1 MLLSSLIFSYII
13 IDFSPEI
20 DDNTPIGFDQL
31 SFQICTEEPE
41 CGSVQEWKA
50 HTGGIHMKKCLALLL
65 TFLIILTA
73 TACSASQT
81 EATEAPTQEA
91 APTEYLPF
99 EGETLT
105 VLCVTGAHAEA
116 ARSMMEEFEAVTGAK
131 VEVVDYEYQEL
142 HEQVLLDLTSY
153 IGAYDVINIDS
164 QWDGEFAPYLEPLEP
179 YITQDKF
186 DMNVWIENVLA
197 NCGQWQDTIV
207 GIPTSSMPQV
217 FAYRTDL
224 LPNGIPNT
232 WFDYRRIL
240 GGLNKPANGMYGIAV
255 SKSPDQLVDMF
266 NRVLWSMGG
275 KWADENWKVTVNS
288 NEGRGALNH
297 LNMAKILSDPACLE
311 WTPEDAIQAFLDGNA
326 VVCEAWPD
334 AILQKAEDPEVSQIA
349 GNWSLGPIPHDK
361 TNITALDA
369 WDAVIPVAA
378 QDKDLAWE
386 WIKMYTSL
394 EMQNRFYDEFMLFSP
409 RKAFWEQ
416 EKMAELSVLREA
428 LDYANNAWRISA
440 FLEAEP
446 NISDALSSFLSGKTF
461 LDTAIR
467 KLDSEIKAYLEIMPP
482 AEGTVNTQH

>member
-1 MLLSSLIFSYII
+1 MKKWIAFV
-13 IDFSPEI
+13 
-20 DDNTPIGFDQL
+20 L
-31 SFQICTEEPE
+31 SFIVLLTTTA
-41 CGSVQEWKA
+41 CGS
-50 HTGGIHMKKCLALLL
+50 
-65 TFLIILTA
+65 
-73 TACSASQT
+73 SQPA
-81 EATEAPTQEA
+81 ATEAPA
-91 APTEYLPF
+91 AEVPPTEYLPF

-105 VLCVTGAHAEA
+105 VLCMTGAYADA
-116 ARSMMEEFEAVTGAK
+116 ANAMIPEFEAATGAK

-142 HEQVLLDLTSY
+142 HEQILLDLTSY
-153 IGAYDVINIDS
+153 IGAYDVVTMDS
-164 QWDGEFAPYLEPLEP
+164 QWDGEFAPYLESLDP
-179 YITQDKF
+179 YITEDNY
-186 DMNVWIENVLA
+186 DMSVWIDNVLA
-197 NCGQWQDTIV
+197 NCGQWQESII

-224 LPNGIPNT
+224 LPNGIPST
-232 WFDYRRIL
+232 WFDYRRVL
-240 GGLNKPANGMYGIAV
+240 GGLNKPASGMYGIAV
-255 SKSPDQLVDMF
+255 SKTPDQLVDMF

-297 LNMAKILSDPACLE
+297 LNMAKLLSDPACLE
-311 WTPEDAIQAFLDGNA
+311 WTPDDAIQAFLDGNA
-326 VVCEAWPD
+326 VVCESWPD
-334 AILQKAEDPEVSQIA
+334 AILKKANDPELSQIS
-349 GNWSLGPIPHDK
+349 GNWALGPIPHDK

-369 WDAVIPVAA
+369 WDTVIPVAA

-394 EMQNRFYDEFMLFSP
+394 EMQNRLYEEFTVFSP

-446 NISDALSSFLSGKTF
+446 SIREALSSFLSGKTF

-467 KLDSEIKAYLEIMPP
+467 KMDSEIKAYLEIMPP